1 MTRTIH
7 VSIAAAT
14 SLTALLSMSQ
24 AHAHCFVGSRF
35 FPATLTVDDPCV
47 ADELSLPTFSV
58 VKTGDD
64 PSARAI
70 DISAEYSK
78 RITDDL
84 GISIGRDFTRL
95 RVPGGPSSSGFQN
108 LETTFKYQFM
118 TVPEAELVMSAGLS
132 VEWAHTGR
140 AAVGAEQFNVLTPLI
155 WFGKGLGDLPDTFS
169 WARPFAITGQI
180 GYQIP
185 TWSRTVKWS
194 GDFDPGD
201 PDNGVPPTVT
211 LSSDFEQH
219 ARFLNWG
226 GSLQYNLRYLQSNV
240 VDIGLPD
247 AIARLIPIV
256 ETQFSTPVAYR
267 ANTGS
272 KTTGSVNPGFIWVG
286 NQFQLGA
293 EAIVP
298 INRESGRG
306 VGWVVQLHLYLDDIF
321 PTTVARPIIPG
332 VLPTTIGRP
341 TITAYQ
347 GTR

>member
-1 MTRTIH
+1 MLALRDHAAQRGLSNVIQIKARPMTRIIH

-14 SLTALLSMSQ
+14 GLTALLSMSQ

-84 GISIGRDFTRL
+84 GISIGRDFSRL

-140 AAVGAEQFNVLTPLI
+140 AAVGAEQFNVLTPI
-155 WFGKGLGDLPDTFS
+155 FWFGKGLGDLPDTFS

-180 GYQIP
+180 GYQVP
-185 TWSRTVKWS
+185 TWSRTVTWSLDPDS
-194 GDFDPGD
+194 GD
-201 PDNGVPPTVT
+201 

-247 AIARLIPIV
+247 AITRLIPIV
-256 ETQFSTPVAYR
+256 ETLFSTPVAYR

-272 KTTGSVNPGFIWVG
+272 KTTG
-286 NQFQLGA
+286 
-293 EAIVP
+293 
-298 INRESGRG
+298 
-306 VGWVVQLHLYLDDIF
+306 
-321 PTTVARPIIPG
+321 T
-332 VLPTTIGRP
+332 
-341 TITAYQ
+341 
-347 GTR
+347 

>member
-1 MTRTIH
+1 MCRRRT
-7 VSIAAAT
+7 VASDGFRRQDRRRSIR
-14 SLTALLSMSQ
+14 
-24 AHAHCFVGSRF
+24 SRN
-35 FPATLTVDDPCV
+35 
-47 ADELSLPTFSV
+47 
-58 VKTGDD
+58 
-64 PSARAI
+64 R
-70 DISAEYSK
+70 ISAEYSK

-118 TVPEAELVMSAGLS
+118 TVPEAEFVMSAGLS

-180 GYQIP
+180 GYQVP
-185 TWSRTVKWS
+185 TWSRTVTWSLDPDS
-194 GDFDPGD
+194 GD
-201 PDNGVPPTVT
+201 
-211 LSSDFEQH
+211 LSSHFEQH

-247 AIARLIPIV
+247 AIAR
-256 ETQFSTPVAYR
+256 THSYR
-267 ANTGS
+267 RNAVQHSSRLSRKYWVKDDRLGQSRVHLGRQSVPTRSRSDRPDQSREWARRRLGGS
-272 KTTGSVNPGFIWVG
+272 ASFVS
-286 NQFQLGA
+286 
-293 EAIVP
+293 
-298 INRESGRG
+298 RR
-306 VGWVVQLHLYLDDIF
+306 HF

-341 TITAYQ
+341 TVTAYQ